1 VSFDLPPGL
10 VPERV
15 VAVAAR
21 ILPEESPYESERAA
35 VARAVP
41 KRRYEYAA
49 GRACAR
55 RALEELGC
63 PPAPLLSRP
72 DRMPQWPV
80 GFVGSISH
88 SQTGAFA
95 VVARAHELVSLGA
108 DLEGDAPLDPQLWSL
123 VATPAELPGATGLS
137 MKRLF
142 CAKEAAF
149 KCWFAAGGGRI
160 LEFQEM
166 VIRWEAGGA
175 FVALG
180 PPLPGRKAPIGR
192 LSQQGGH
199 LWCVSWME
207 L

>member
-1 VSFDLPPGL
+1 
-10 VPERV
+10 

-21 ILPEESPYESERAA
+21 ILPEESPFESERAA

-41 KRRYEYAA
+41 KRRYEFAA

-55 RALEELGC
+55 RALEQLGC
-63 PPAPLLSRP
+63 PPAPMLSGP
-72 DRMPQWPV
+72 DRRPLWPA
-80 GFVGSISH
+80 GFVGSLSH
-88 SQTGAFA
+88 SHTSALA
-95 VVARAHELVSLGA
+95 VVARAHDLVSLGV
-108 DLEGDAPLDPQLWSL
+108 DLEGDQELDPQLWRL
-123 VATPAELPGATGLS
+123 IATPAELPGATGLS

-166 VIRWEAGGA
+166 TIRWEPDGH

-180 PPLPGRKAPIGR
+180 PPLPGRTAPVGR
-192 LSQQGGH
+192 MAQADGH
-199 LWCVSWME
+199 LWAISWME
-207 L
+207 R